1 MNGLVDY
8 ADCHW
13 PGLYSI
19 ALGRNESGG
28 VSRLFVA
35 KPGELCED
43 LRDARRPFL
52 HHAHAYDFLSTTVA
66 GVVENDVFSEVRR
79 GPGAWAPEEKGGEKF
94 HAYRFGSVMS
104 GTPSLEWENVVR
116 LRWVRSDLARAGE
129 RYYMKNTE
137 IHRVI
142 FHPDPRTG
150 WFAVRLDE
158 GEPKARPAL
167 CFAREYLHA
176 LPHEGELYRPIQEW
190 EARRI
195 LDDLA
200 NRQGIEVPCL

>member
-19 ALGRNESGG
+19 ALGRNPSGG

-52 HHAHAYDFLSTTVA
+52 HHAHAYDFVSTTVA
-66 GVVENDVFSEVRR
+66 GVVENDVFSVMGGE
-79 GPGAWAPEEKGGEKF
+79 GEKF
-94 HAYRFGSVMS
+94 HAYRFGSIVE
-104 GTPSLEWENVVR
+104 GEPSLEWDHVAR
-116 LRWVRSDLARAGE
+116 LAWRRSDVCHVDESYPLSHR
-129 RYYMKNTE
+129 E
-137 IHRVI
+137 IHRVV

-158 GEPKARPAL
+158 GGPRARPAY
-167 CFAREYLHA
+167 CYAREYLAA
-176 LPHEGELYRPIQEW
+176 LPHAGELYRPIQEP

-200 NRQGIEVPCL
+200 NVQRIEVPCL